1 MVDQLSRATHGTDFN
16 PDNVTCG
23 VGVRG
28 GVGACTEGEGGNGT
42 GCGAAGWGAG
52 TGTGIGDLVTQ
63 AENSTA
69 QNSRLAR
76 NHATGED
83 TLSQQV
89 VMSKVWM
96 QD

>member
-1 MVDQLSRATHGTDFN
+1 MVDQLGSATHGTDFN

-52 TGTGIGDLVTQ
+52 IGDLVTQ